1 MIYRRSPHSSYTRE
15 HCFSTSFQTRTLDYE
30 ANSRSSI
37 TFLVLSFMVNLVV
50 SFYFREK
57 LIVLK
62 EIGITLFHI
71 EAKSLS
77 T

>member
-1 MIYRRSPHSSYTRE
+1 
-15 HCFSTSFQTRTLDYE
+15 
-30 ANSRSSI
+30 
-37 TFLVLSFMVNLVV
+37 MVNLVV

-71 EAKSLS
+71 GAKSLF
-77 T
+77 TE